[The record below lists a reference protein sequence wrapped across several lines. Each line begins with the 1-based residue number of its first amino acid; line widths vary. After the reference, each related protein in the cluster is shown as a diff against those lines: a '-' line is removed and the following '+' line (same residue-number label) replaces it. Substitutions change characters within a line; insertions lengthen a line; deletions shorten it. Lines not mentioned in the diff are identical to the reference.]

1 MWSPW
6 SEEGGG
12 EAGGWEQMAAGGL
25 ELHLPSPLDQDPRQE
40 LEPSTALHS
49 EQPVRWRGSLMFS
62 FPTYYNTDC
71 FSENISA
78 TLLTTVAHEIG

>member
-12 EAGGWEQMAAGGL
+12 EAGGWEQMAAGDL
-25 ELHLPSPLDQDPRQE
+25 ELRLHSPLDQDPRQE

-49 EQPVRWRGSLMFS
+49 EQPVRWRGSLS
-62 FPTYYNTDC
+62 LASPHTT
-71 FSENISA
+71 IQTVLVK
-78 TLLTTVAHEIG
+78 TLVQPYLLQ